1 MTSNAQRATRNAQPV
16 VGLAVSGHGFGHA
29 VRCAE
34 VASALLAR
42 GVRVKIRTDAPA
54 WLFPAQAEFLP
65 SPGWPLDV
73 GVAQYDGLELDIDET
88 RRRWQAFA
96 CELEARARAEADL
109 VEAHRVDVLVG
120 DIPPLGF
127 AAATRA
133 GVPCAALTNFGWDW
147 IYAAWPGFERI
158 VETVQSGYRQADL
171 LLRLPLHSDSDD
183 AFPAFKRIEDV
194 PLIARRARR
203 PRAHVRAELG
213 LPADAQVVLL
223 SFGGFTAG
231 GLDVGAL
238 GEWSD
243 YLFVLTPPL
252 STSCDVLP
260 SNVVGLNQTPAD
272 YVSLL
277 GASDVVVT
285 KPGYG
290 IVADCLANR
299 VAVLFTDRGPF
310 REYDVL
316 ADCLPR
322 LACARYIPRAM
333 LLAGQV
339 GPYLDALLASDGAW
353 TDQPMNGAEV
363 AAQRILDLHEQAK
376 EVTFW

>member
-127 AAATRA
+127 AAEPVLQRLELILDGVEVGTRNAEPGTRNDRLWSEHAEHTPPDGRLIQERAVTQAA
-133 GVPCAALTNFGWDW
+133 GP
-147 IYAAWPGFERI
+147 
-158 VETVQSGYRQADL
+158 ADL
-171 LLRLPLHSDSDD
+171 CGHLQ
-183 AFPAFKRIEDV
+183 I
-194 PLIARRARR
+194 RR
-203 PRAHVRAELG
+203 
-213 LPADAQVVLL
+213 
-223 SFGGFTAG
+223 
-231 GLDVGAL
+231 
-238 GEWSD
+238 
-243 YLFVLTPPL
+243 
-252 STSCDVLP
+252 
-260 SNVVGLNQTPAD
+260 
-272 YVSLL
+272 
-277 GASDVVVT
+277 
-285 KPGYG
+285 
-290 IVADCLANR
+290 
-299 VAVLFTDRGPF
+299 
-310 REYDVL
+310 
-316 ADCLPR
+316 
-322 LACARYIPRAM
+322 
-333 LLAGQV
+333 
-339 GPYLDALLASDGAW
+339 
-353 TDQPMNGAEV
+353 
-363 AAQRILDLHEQAK
+363 
-376 EVTFW
+376 